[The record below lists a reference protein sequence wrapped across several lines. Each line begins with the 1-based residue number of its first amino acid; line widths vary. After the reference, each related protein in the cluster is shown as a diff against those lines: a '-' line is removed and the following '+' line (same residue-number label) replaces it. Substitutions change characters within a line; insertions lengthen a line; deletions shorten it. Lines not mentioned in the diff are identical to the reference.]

1 MRFWF
6 VSAPSPADPKRK
18 FSERFK
24 RVDCRPQNAVRRTS
38 GRIPLRHTLLYLGS
52 LAFALCAVAT
62 IGVARG
68 DGADPAIGIAHSSSL
83 ASQLGLQFVD
93 GSQSKLIVE
102 RGGKKYEVDLE
113 THEVHEYVEAVRV
126 DAGPEESTSN
136 PTSTTSPSGPDQGT
150 KATSATNRRYYRP
163 GDDFV
168 FSVPTGR
175 PVDRHTWVA
184 NFTHRFPYEA
194 AFTGTARGATLLG
207 LDDFAI
213 PSFGLQYGV
222 TSHLSVSAYRS
233 PSIIGRPIELGARY
247 NFLDERHGPFN
258 AAVRFSVDGQ
268 DDFSRNFTTN
278 FELQTSRSV
287 GSRVQVY
294 VVPTLSLNNRPVL
307 AVTSSLTEP
316 LPYQPCA
323 QVLANGV
330 PASFRVHPC
339 EDTLSVGVG
348 AAIDV
353 RPTVALVGEV
363 IPTAVNATELGIHR
377 LPFSFG
383 VQKKIFHHAFT
394 FGFTTAPG
402 TTTAQRIGTR
412 SIYLLDPHADTPSGM
427 FAGFDIVRQFP

>member
-1 MRFWF
+1 MQI
-6 VSAPSPADPKRK
+6 
-18 FSERFK
+18 FSDLERVAG
-24 RVDCRPQNAVRRTS
+24 RSGVTRGS
-38 GRIPLRHTLLYLGS
+38 GRKTLRHTLVYVGS
-52 LAFALCAVAT
+52 LVLSVVTFATV
-62 IGVARG
+62 GVAAS
-68 DGADPAIGIAHSSSL
+68 DSADPAIGPDYSSYL
-83 ASQLGLQFVD
+83 ATQLGLHFLD
-93 GSQSKLIVE
+93 GSQSKLILE
-102 RGGKKYEVDLE
+102 REGKKYEVDLE
-113 THEVHEYVEAVRV
+113 THEIHEYVEASAAKQALGERT
-126 DAGPEESTSN
+126 PEAKPSTSTSN
-136 PTSTTSPSGPDQGT
+136 PDQSS
-150 KATSATNRRYYRP
+150 KAGVNNRRYYRP

-175 PVDRHTWVA
+175 PVDKHTWTA

-233 PSIIGRPIELGARY
+233 PSIIGRPIELGTRY
-247 NFLDERHGPFN
+247 HFLDERHGPFN

-278 FELQTSRSV
+278 FELQTSRSL
-287 GSRVQVY
+287 GSHVQVY

-307 AVTSSLTEP
+307 AATASLVAP

-323 QVLANGV
+323 QPLANGV
-330 PASFRVHPC
+330 PVSFHVHPC
-339 EDTLSVGVG
+339 EDTFSVGVG
-348 AAIDV
+348 ASVDV

-377 LPFSFG
+377 MPFSFG

-402 TTTAQRIGTR
+402 TTTSQRIGTR
-412 SIYLLDPHADTPSGM
+412 SIYLLDPHSDTPSGM
-427 FAGFDIVRQFP
+427 FVGFDIVRQFP